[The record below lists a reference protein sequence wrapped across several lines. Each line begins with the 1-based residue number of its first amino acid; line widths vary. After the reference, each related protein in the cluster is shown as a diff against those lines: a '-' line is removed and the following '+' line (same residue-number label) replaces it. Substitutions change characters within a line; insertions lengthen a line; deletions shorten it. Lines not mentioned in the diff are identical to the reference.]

1 MAARRRC
8 SLRAF
13 SRACTVNGPVVCGV
27 CCACGAAAGCADGA
41 ADGAICELLAWAC
54 SVGACAPRPRETVT
68 ASKRTERFNENIRIG
83 IPPGNRE
90 TRQHHCKLSC
100 GPFRIRTSLTPERP
114 QENRLGPSSCAK
126 TSRRAAA
133 HGRNQQGESYLTAEN
148 RVWYPNPAVQLPIC
162 VNESAQDRP

>member
-90 TRQHHCKLSC
+90 TRQHHTKLSC
-100 GPFRIRTSLTPERP
+100 GPFRIRTSHTRRCPREAP
-114 QENRLGPSSCAK
+114 VKTQFAQDWSSRHA
-126 TSRRAAA
+126 SA
-133 HGRNQQGESYLTAEN
+133 HGRNQQGESYL
-148 RVWYPNPAVQLPIC
+148 
-162 VNESAQDRP
+162 